1 MQVIMWHWNLT
12 FVCGN
17 RLLEW
22 ISTIYMHSLL
32 IFPHVFFTLSLSSSL
47 NVSCVCDKKILNK
60 KFSNNIFF
68 KRQLAR
74 REGFFNTTEKKN
86 FMTLPKHDSI
96 FLFAFWD
103 TEKCDNLQIITTF
116 QSWHFLFVAC
126 AVLTPNIFVNCWR

>member
-74 REGFFNTTEKKN
+74 REGFYNTTEKKLYDFAEARFN
-86 FMTLPKHDSI
+86 FSFC
-96 FLFAFWD
+96 FLRHWKMWQFANNNNFS
-103 TEKCDNLQIITTF
+103 KLA
-116 QSWHFLFVAC
+116 LFIC
-126 AVLTPNIFVNCWR
+126 GMCSTYSQYFC